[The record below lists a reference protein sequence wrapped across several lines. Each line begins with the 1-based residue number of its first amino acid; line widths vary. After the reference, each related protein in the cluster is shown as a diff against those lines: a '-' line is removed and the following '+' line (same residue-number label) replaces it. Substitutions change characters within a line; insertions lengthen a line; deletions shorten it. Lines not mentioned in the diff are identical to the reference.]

1 MTFSYQSNVAR
12 DILDTIL
19 NIQPKDSSG
28 GGETRESVVY
38 RMSEDMLSKLPPN
51 YVVFEVFSCSITFAT
66 LFSRLSLLFIYLC
79 CNLECTRS
87 TL

>member
-12 DILDTIL
+12 NILDTIL

-51 YVVFEVFSCSITFAT
+51 YVVFEVFSCIICITFAG
-66 LFSRLSLLFIYLC
+66 LFSRLSLLII
-79 CNLECTRS
+79 
-87 TL
+87 